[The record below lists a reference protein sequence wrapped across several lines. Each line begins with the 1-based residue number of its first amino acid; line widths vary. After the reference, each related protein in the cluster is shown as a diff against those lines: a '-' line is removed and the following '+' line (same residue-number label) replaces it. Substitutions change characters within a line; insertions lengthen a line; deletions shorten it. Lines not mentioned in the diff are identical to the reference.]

1 MSDSDLR
8 FELLGEVRALRAQT
22 PLELGPAKQRAVLAI
37 LLLNAG
43 RPVPVTQIV
52 DAVWGED
59 PPENGANVVQ
69 KYVAGLRRLLDPDR
83 PPRTPGE
90 LLPLTSAGYALQ
102 ISPDDLDSVR
112 FEAGVAQASV
122 QRKSGHFPEAAATL
136 RTALDLW
143 KGEALAGL
151 SGAVF
156 EAARTRLTEAKATAW
171 EKWSEIELAR
181 GNHTGVMPDLVRLVE
196 QFPLREGLRSS
207 LMIALHQG
215 GRQAEALAAFREA
228 REYFLDEFG
237 VEPGD
242 KLQETHRR
250 ILRGEHFYSEAVDPW
265 SDGSEH
271 PGQYSPPAGFAPPP
285 SGPSSG
291 SPYNQP
297 SGPPYP
303 GAGEPT
309 APGYYPP
316 PYVPPDLSPPTWTTS
331 GPGWGQ
337 IPPLPLRVPRSFPIF
352 EVIAASL
359 IPIIICSVGSWL
371 YFFYA
376 GFYRRDW
383 RQFAVSAG
391 YLALFITACV
401 VMEIDPT
408 PIDADY
414 TSDAE
419 DVGIAMFLAIAVI
432 AAIHGGVLASHPG
445 DSPRARTLRT
455 QAQTFAAY
463 NPGQA
468 LQFAVGRPD
477 LIRLYDDGGLVDI
490 NHAPPHVL
498 AALPGISTHLAHRII
513 TGRSDRPYARPEEL
527 ALRGLLTARRLNR
540 VSSWLVCIPTTIP
553 APATPPWGHAY
564 PPAY

>member
-112 FEAGVAQASV
+112 FEAGMAQASV

-136 RTALDLW
+136 RTALELW

-156 EAARTRLTEAKATAW
+156 ESARTRLTEAKATAW

-285 SGPSSG
+285 SGPASG

-297 SGPPYP
+297 SGPPYNP
-303 GAGEPT
+303 SAF
-309 APGYYPP
+309 YPP
-316 PYVPPDLSPPTWTTS
+316 PYVPPDPPTL
-331 GPGWGQ
+331 PGWTQ
-337 IPPLPLRVPRSFPIF
+337 TPPLPLRIHRGFPVV
-352 EVIAASL
+352 EVIIASVL
-359 IPIIICSVGSWL
+359 PILLLSAGSWI
-371 YFFYA
+371 YFLYA
-376 GFYRRDW
+376 GFYRRDR
-383 RQFAVSAG
+383 RQFVVSAT
-391 YLALFITACV
+391 YLVLFVAACI
-401 VMEIDPT
+401 VMSLDPS
-408 PIDADY
+408 PIEADY
-414 TSDAE
+414 TTNTENVAIS
-419 DVGIAMFLAIAVI
+419 MFLLIAVV

-445 DSPRARTLRT
+445 DSPKARALRH
-455 QAQTFAAY
+455 QARTFAAY
-463 NPGQA
+463 NPAQA
-468 LQFAVGRPD
+468 LQIAVGRPD
-477 LIRLYDDGGLVDI
+477 LARRYDDGGLVDL
-490 NHAPPHVL
+490 NHAPAHTLTAVPGLTTVL
-498 AALPGISTHLAHRII
+498 AERIV
-513 TGRSDRPYARPEEL
+513 TARAERPYLQPEEL
-527 ALRGLLTARRLNR
+527 VLRGVLTTRRLNR
-540 VSSWLVCIPTTIP
+540 ASSWLVCIAATAP
-553 APATPPWGHAY
+553 APATPSWGHAY
-564 PPAY
+564 